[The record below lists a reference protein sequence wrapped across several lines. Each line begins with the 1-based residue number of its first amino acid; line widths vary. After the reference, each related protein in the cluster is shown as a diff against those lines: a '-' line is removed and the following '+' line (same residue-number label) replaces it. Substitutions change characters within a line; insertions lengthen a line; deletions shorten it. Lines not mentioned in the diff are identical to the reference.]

1 MKKVFAMAALVLGIL
16 ILQMPQADAGRVYAS
31 YETRRGQ
38 TTYYHVITETIQATD
53 YGYKCR
59 VYAEPTGKY
68 WEVGFTAKNGDVYA
82 VLLPSTYTTQITRGN
97 QVIDETF
104 YGIFKVVM
112 QYR

>member
-1 MKKVFAMAALVLGIL
+1 MKKIFAMAALVLGIL

-31 YETRRGQ
+31 SETRRGR
-38 TTYYHVITETIQATD
+38 TTDYYVITETIQETN

-59 VYAEPTGKY
+59 VFSEPDGKY
-68 WEVGFTAKNGDVYA
+68 WEVGFTAKNGDIYA
-82 VLLPSTYTTQITRGN
+82 VLLPSTYTEQITSGN
-97 QVIDETF
+97 QVIKNTF